1 MKVPRGFTLIESI
14 VVMVVMALAM
24 VTITSFLV
32 PQFTRSA
39 DLHYQSRASALGH
52 GLMTQILA
60 RNFDQH
66 STQLGGVVRCSS
78 IDTGSELCSGIS
90 GASSSLGP
98 DGSEIPENFNDVDDY
113 IGCWTTSA
121 VTTSCPNNLYDLISS
136 GTNSAYHNFEVI
148 IAVAYFHN
156 TADKMLKQVT
166 LEIKAGQQASLEFVA
181 YRGNY

>member
-1 MKVPRGFTLIESI
+1 MKTSHGFTLIESI
-14 VVMVVMALAM
+14 VVMVVMAIAM

-39 DLHYQSRASALGH
+39 DFHYQSRASALGH

-60 RNFDQH
+60 RSFDQH

-78 IDTGSELCSGIS
+78 SDTDSELCSGIS

-98 DGSEIPENFNDVDDY
+98 DGEIPSTFNDVDDF

-121 VTTSCPNNLYDLISS
+121 VTSSCPNNLYDLISA
-136 GTNSAYHNFEVI
+136 GEESAYHNFEVN
-148 IAVAYFHN
+148 IAVNYFVN
-156 TADKMLKQVT
+156 TPDKMLKQIT
-166 LEIKAGQQASLEFVA
+166 LEIKAGQQPALEFIA

>member
-1 MKVPRGFTLIESI
+1 MKMSRGFTLIESI
-14 VVMVVMALAM
+14 IVMVVMALAM

-66 STQLGGVVRCSS
+66 STQLGGAIRCSS
-78 IDTGSELCSGIS
+78 ADIGSQPCTGLSGS
-90 GASSSLGP
+90 TPLGP
-98 DGSEIPENFNDVDDY
+98 DAGETPANFNDVDDF

-121 VTTSCPNNLYDLISS
+121 VTSSCPNNLYDLISA
-136 GTNSAYHNFEVI
+136 GEESAYHNFEVN
-148 IAVAYFHN
+148 IAVDYFVN
-156 TADKMLKQVT
+156 TPDKMLKQIT
-166 LEIKAGQQASLEFVA
+166 LEIKAGQQPALEFIA

>member
-1 MKVPRGFTLIESI
+1 MKAPRGFTLIESI

-32 PQFTRSA
+32 PQFSRSA

-60 RNFDQH
+60 RSFDQH

-78 IDTGSELCSGIS
+78 IDADSELCSGIS

-98 DGSEIPENFNDVDDY
+98 DGEVPANFNDVDDY

-136 GTNSAYHNFEVI
+136 GTNSAYHNFEVN
-148 IAVAYFHN
+148 IAVTYFTN
-156 TADKMLKQVT
+156 TPNKMLKQVT
-166 LEIKAGQQASLEFVA
+166 LEIKAGQQAPLEFIA